1 MIPELEAL
9 DDLAVEI
16 REAARIISRDWP
28 QIFTE
33 DEMTARLSSELID
46 REAASDLA
54 SIETRSQRM
63 WILIRLGTQIVNRE
77 RLTYES
83 GTGIEL
89 IPTQKESE

>member
-9 DDLAVEI
+9 DFLAEEI
-16 REAARIISRDWP
+16 RSAAQVVSKDWP

-33 DEMTARLSSELID
+33 DELTARLSSELID
-46 REAASDLA
+46 REAADDLA

-77 RLTYES
+77 RLTYEH
-83 GTGIEL
+83 GTGFDL
-89 IPTQKESE
+89 DPA